1 MHKWGYQKI
10 FNQQLLERRV
20 LEKNKYKKHIKN
32 QLINGLLN
40 ANNEL
45 NELNNNIIL
54 DNKLSR
60 TNNSIEVEFNDKD
73 LIKNNDIIDDD
84 INTDLDEILNNNF
97 NNENMLKTEVIN
109 EELKKYNLLSNNS
122 INTDFYTEDLNLENE
137 FQKFENVSNNEI
149 DIVYTW
155 VNSNDQE
162 WKNKKKQFIKNKS
175 NNIKDGDN
183 IGRYSNNDELLYS
196 IRSIIKH
203 LSWIRNIYIVTDN
216 QIPSWFNKEN
226 PKIKIIDHKDI
237 FENIN
242 YLPTFNSVAIE
253 MNLYR
258 IPGLS
263 EYFIYLNDD
272 CLFGNNMRIN
282 DFITKDGK
290 IIMRF
295 QKNKFTNLKINN
307 TDSSFRI
314 GHKNA
319 SKLISKL
326 FGHHSRLTISHQAF
340 ILRKSIFIQ
349 LEKLL
354 KNEMNQTRSN
364 RFRSI
369 NDVQPIALHNYFAQE
384 TGLGVGLY
392 ENNSLYYGIT
402 DKTTINDIKQIFNFI
417 INNRPKYI
425 CINDARNN
433 KQNNEVMNLIK
444 KYYNYIY
451 PNKSICEL

>member
-1 MHKWGYQKI
+1 MHKWGYQKF
-10 FNQQLLERRV
+10 FNQQLLERKV
-20 LEKNKYKKHIKN
+20 LENNKYKNHIKR
-32 QLINGLLN
+32 QLITGLIN
-40 ANNEL
+40 TNNEFYQQ
-45 NELNNNIIL
+45 NYKNTIL
-54 DNKLSR
+54 DNQLTKTSKLEENDF
-60 TNNSIEVEFNDKD
+60 NNED
-73 LIKNNDIIDDD
+73 LIKEIDK
-84 INTDLDEILNNNF
+84 NPDLEEILNFNF
-97 NNENMLKTEVIN
+97 DNENMLKTDIIN
-109 EELKKYNLLSNNS
+109 EEIRNYNLLSNNS
-122 INTDFYTEDLNLENE
+122 NNTDLYTEDINLENE
-137 FQKFENVSNNEI
+137 FEKFESISYKEI

-155 VNSNDQE
+155 VNSNDSE
-162 WKNKKKQFIKNKS
+162 WKNKKNQFTKNKF
-175 NNIKDGDN
+175 NKIKDGDN
-183 IGRYSNNDELLYS
+183 LGRYTDNDELLYS
-196 IRSIIKH
+196 IRSVMKH
-203 LSWIRNIYIVTDN
+203 LSWVRNIYIVTDS
-216 QIPSWFNKEN
+216 QIPLWFNKEN
-226 PKIKIIDHKDI
+226 PKVKIIDHKDI
-237 FENIN
+237 FENKN

-272 CLFGNNMRIN
+272 CLFGNNMKIS

-295 QKNKFTNLKINN
+295 QKNKFTNLQINK

-319 SKLISKL
+319 SKLISKI

-349 LEKLL
+349 LEKLF

-392 ENNSLYYGIT
+392 ENNNSIYYGIT
-402 DKTTINDIKQIFNFI
+402 DKTNINEVKQIFNYI
-417 INNRPKYI
+417 INTKPKYV
-425 CINDARNN
+425 CINDARNS
-433 KQNNEVMNLIK
+433 KHNNDVINYIRNT
-444 KYYNYIY
+444 YNYIY
-451 PNKSICEL
+451 SKKSICEL